1 MDGNTDLF
9 QVATDIHRYKT
20 YTDTSI
26 SKGHGRY
33 CLLHAGF
40 RGLSRQFHA
49 ASFQMLYKSA
59 SLLASALLLTDLEHR
74 PKRLVLSTDSHMSSL
89 DLF

>member
-26 SKGHGRY
+26 SKGHGRK
-33 CLLHAGF
+33 
-40 RGLSRQFHA
+40 RQQA
-49 ASFQMLYKSA
+49 IRDV
-59 SLLASALLLTDLEHR
+59 LTGE
-74 PKRLVLSTDSHMSSL
+74 
-89 DLF
+89 